1 MNSETKKFIQVEM
14 DETNYQMMIKC
25 MDAYIKTRNKARDRQ
40 RTDDTR
46 KQLRAMEEIQ
56 FNFKKIKEY
65 DMVQTTT
72 LAPVS

>member
-46 KQLRAMEEIQ
+46 KQLRAMEEIK

-72 LAPVS
+72 LAPI